1 MRLDKYLKLTRL
13 CKRRTAA
20 QEMID
25 IGAVRVNENPCKP
38 SSNVQVG
45 SIIEIAYAAHV
56 LKIEVTCADE
66 TLLKRTSTGHYNV
79 IKEISVDP
87 GVKPW

>member
-1 MRLDKYLKLTRL
+1 MRLDKFMKLARL
-13 CKRRTAA
+13 SKRRTAA

-38 SSNVQVG
+38 SADVHVG
-45 SIIEIAYAAHV
+45 SIIEIAYATRV

-66 TLLKRTSTGHYNV
+66 SLLKRTSVGHYNV
-79 IKEISVDP
+79 IQEKSADP
-87 GVKPW
+87 DVRPW